1 MVLCGSCLSAQTDA
15 GLLQR
20 YFQQGQEALSE
31 GRYVEAVRAFEKLR
45 ELEPGIAEVHASLGV
60 SYFQQGEFRLAVPA
74 LRQAL
79 KLNPKL
85 ETVDVLLAMSLAELG
100 SYSEALP
107 GLEKGFRQ
115 SSDGALRRSAG
126 LRLQRAYT
134 GLEHDDKAV
143 AVALELVQLY
153 PEDAEILYHAGRVSG
168 NFAYL
173 TMRKLAEVA
182 RDSVWVHLAAGDAY
196 ESQKQHELAISEYRK
211 VLALDPIRP
220 GIHYRLGRALL
231 ALPQQPNS
239 RAEALKEF
247 ERELDLDP
255 SNANAAYEAAEI
267 RRKSEDFN
275 QARRLFEMALK
286 YYPDFE
292 EARLGLAKALISLG
306 RPDEA
311 LPHLQKAVSL
321 NPRSEVAHYRLSQV
335 HKALGNVTDQRKALA
350 EFQRLRNQG
359 SRERDTLREN
369 FFRREVTKQELDSE
383 VAP

>member
-1 MVLCGSCLSAQTDA
+1 
-15 GLLQR
+15 
-20 YFQQGQEALSE
+20 
-31 GRYVEAVRAFEKLR
+31 
-45 ELEPGIAEVHASLGV
+45 
-60 SYFQQGEFRLAVPA
+60 
-74 LRQAL
+74 
-79 KLNPKL
+79 
-85 ETVDVLLAMSLAELG
+85 MSLAELG

-143 AVALELVQLY
+143 AVTLELVQLY

-182 RDSVWVHLAAGDAY
+182 RDSVWAHLAAGDAY

-211 VLALDPIRP
+211 VLALDPVRP

-247 ERELDLDP
+247 ERELDLEP

-275 QARRLFEMALK
+275 QACRLFEMALK

-292 EARLGLAKALISLG
+292 EARVGLAKALISLG

-321 NPRSEVAHYRLSQV
+321 NLRSEVAHYRLSQV

-359 SRERDTLREN
+359 SSERDTLLEN